1 MGGPQKLTPFKQK
14 QKRNHLPPTLTFL
27 KSYQKCLQNSSVQR
41 VSSFLPCSQIKEK
54 INPDRKWSEESRESD
69 LCEFL
74 LESESEDFSARRSE
88 FRVSTETPFG
98 FSRGLQKKNEI
109 RLKQHGEFHL
119 RL

>member
-14 QKRNHLPPTLTFL
+14 KKRNHLPPTLTFL
-27 KSYQKCLQNSSVQR
+27 KSYQKCLQNSTLQR

-98 FSRGLQKKNEI
+98 FSRGLQKKKF
-109 RLKQHGEFHL
+109 RLKQHGEYHL